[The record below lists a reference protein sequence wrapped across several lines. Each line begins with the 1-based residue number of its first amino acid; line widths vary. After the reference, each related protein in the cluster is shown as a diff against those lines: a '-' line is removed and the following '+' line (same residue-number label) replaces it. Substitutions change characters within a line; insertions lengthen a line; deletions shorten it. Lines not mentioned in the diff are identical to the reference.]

1 MVWLHGTL
9 YVSIL
14 EARDLVNDTNLG
26 HFIPSRMPG
35 KLQLPVDTGKVGQ
48 MFSKFAKKAE
58 AQLGATSKA

>member
-35 KLQLPVDTGKVGQ
+35 KLQLPDTGKVGK
-48 MFSKFAKKAE
+48 MFSNFAKKAE
-58 AQLGATSKA
+58 AQIGATSKA